1 MAAGPEDRVNQSL
14 DHLRRHI
21 AKERNLIP
29 ENSLEFLWV
38 TDFPMFRY
46 NTEAKRLESEHHPF
60 TSPKPEDLH
69 LLDSEPLKV
78 RALAY
83 DLVLNGYEMG
93 GGSQRIHDGALQEKV
108 FGLLQLSP
116 EEIKD
121 KFGFFVEALNFGT
134 PPHLGIA
141 FGLDRLIMLLGKT
154 ENIRDVIAFPKTQKA
169 SDLMMQCPAPVASSQ
184 IKDLKIQ
191 VETTEISWI

>member
-1 MAAGPEDRVNQSL
+1 M
-14 DHLRRHI
+14 
-21 AKERNLIP
+21 
-29 ENSLEFLWV
+29 
-38 TDFPMFRY
+38 
-46 NTEAKRLESEHHPF
+46 
-60 TSPKPEDLH
+60 
-69 LLDSEPLKV
+69 DSEPLKV

-83 DLVLNGYEMG
+83 DLVLNGYEIA

-108 FGLLQLSP
+108 FGRLKFSP
-116 EEIKD
+116 EEIKE
-121 KFGFFVEALNFGT
+121 KFGFFVEALQFGT

-169 SDLMMQCPAPVASSQ
+169 SDLMMQCPSPVAPSQ

-191 VETTEISWI
+191 VETTDITWI